1 MAFNPTRQ
9 AVQKM
14 LGFET
19 ATHQPSTIQHYSTTI
34 ILFSV
39 IAALGA
45 TVRSLGKVYTLLG
58 GFSATFLAYILPAIA
73 CLVTRRYPAVETQ
86 PLLPPNVV
94 HRHTTASSSDE
105 EELLSEAA
113 IAVVVPV
120 KEEGDFVPKFGL
132 LDVSAIVL
140 LIWGMVVMVFSTSGV
155 LFT

>member
-19 ATHQPSTIQHYSTTI
+19 ATHQPSSIQHYTTTI

-39 IAALGA
+39 ITALGA
-45 TVRSLGKVYTLLG
+45 TIRSLGKVYTLLG

-73 CLVTRRYPAVETQ
+73 CLVTRRYPAVEIQ
-86 PLLPPNVV
+86 PLLAP
-94 HRHTTASSSDE
+94 TAVRPACSSTE
-105 EELLSEAA
+105 EEALLSEAT
-113 IAVVVPV
+113 ISVVPV
-120 KEEGDFVPKFGL
+120 KEEEDFVPKFGL
-132 LDVSAIVL
+132 LDLSAIVL
-140 LIWGMVVMVFSTSGV
+140 LLWGLIVMVFSTSGV